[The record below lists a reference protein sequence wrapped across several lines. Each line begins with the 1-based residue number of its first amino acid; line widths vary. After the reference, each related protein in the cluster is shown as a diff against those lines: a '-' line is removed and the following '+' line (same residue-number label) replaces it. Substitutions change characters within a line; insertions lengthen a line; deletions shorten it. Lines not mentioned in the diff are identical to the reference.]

1 MWLMNDKAN
10 CLHITVHNL
19 LEHRQP
25 NQFVISFTPHLKLL
39 KGQCEIAEHQVTIFC
54 PYLLNDDVKVVFRI
68 EFRRKHVELYLV
80 LYVLVGCILIGEL
93 QGKVTWLVQE
103 VKTATDDV
111 FARCRL
117 HSVEHRLHLFVG
129 MNDARFLHSIKERQR
144 KVILVVFKENRS
156 GLMPV
161 SLSHLV
167 HRIAV
172 CIIHFQRSATRHHI
186 IAIPLWWK
194 LLGPHL
200 ELPPRQ
206 PYIRAAGL
214 DDIVIMIFVLQ

>member
-1 MWLMNDKAN
+1 MWLMNDETN
-10 CLHITVHNL
+10 RLHITIHNL

-39 KGQCEIAEHQVTIFC
+39 KGQCKIAENQVTIFC
-54 PYLLNDDVKVVFRI
+54 PYLLNDNVKVVFRI

-80 LYVLVGCILIGEL
+80 SYVLVGGILVDEL

-111 FARCRL
+111 LTRCRL
-117 HSVEHRLHLFVG
+117 NSVEHRLHLFVG
-129 MNDARFLHSIKERQR
+129 MNDARFLRSIKKRQR
-144 KVILVVFKENRS
+144 KVILMVFKKYGS

-161 SLSHLV
+161 SLSHLL

-186 IAIPLWWK
+186 IAIPLWWQ
-194 LLGPHL
+194 LLGSHL

-214 DDIVIMIFVLQ
+214 DDIGIMIFVLQ